1 MSFINFLK
9 EIGISKN
16 NNSDENAPSL
26 NQGKDFLNF
35 AQLYTEEVSPEY
47 SSLET
52 TGIPGVISIVE
63 AMTSDSSISTKA
75 IVEKT
80 NIDESQ
86 SKIFSDE
93 VNLDKSISNEKHKMK
108 KYNELLKKTQ
118 NEVTSYANNIETI
131 NGGKESSALEVTS
144 SWINLMALI
153 MLFAVIVSIT
163 SRVFLSKGTPV
174 FDGFAVVA
182 AIILLYVAVRQLSS
196 SIIP

>member
-9 EIGISKN
+9 EIGISQIS
-16 NNSDENAPSL
+16 NSDENAPSL
-26 NQGKDFLNF
+26 NQGKEFLNF
-35 AQLYTEEVSPEY
+35 SDAYTREVSHEY

-75 IVEKT
+75 VVDNK

-86 SKIFSDE
+86 IKQKDDNKSDISKEQS
-93 VNLDKSISNEKHKMK
+93 KMK
-108 KYNELLKKTQ
+108 TYNEQLKKHQ
-118 NEVTSYANNIETI
+118 VELSSYENNIDTI

-163 SRVFLSKGTPV
+163 SHAFLSKGTPV
-174 FDGFAVVA
+174 MDGFAVVA
-182 AIILLYVAVRQLSS
+182 AIILLYFSVRQISS
-196 SIIP
+196 SITP

>member
-9 EIGISKN
+9 EIGISQN

-35 AQLYTEEVSPEY
+35 SDAYTQEVSHEY

-75 IVEKT
+75 VVDKT

-163 SRVFLSKGTPV
+163 THAFLSKGTPV
-174 FDGFAVVA
+174 LDSFAVVA
-182 AIILLYVAVRQLSS
+182 AILLLYFSVRQISS
-196 SIIP
+196 SLML

>member
-1 MSFINFLK
+1 MNF
-9 EIGISKN
+9 
-16 NNSDENAPSL
+16 SDA
-26 NQGKDFLNF
+26 
-35 AQLYTEEVSPEY
+35 YTREVSREY

-75 IVEKT
+75 VVDNK

-86 SKIFSDE
+86 IKQKDDNKSDISKEQS
-93 VNLDKSISNEKHKMK
+93 KMK
-108 KYNELLKKTQ
+108 TYNEQLKKHQ
-118 NEVTSYANNIETI
+118 VELSSYENNIDTI

-163 SRVFLSKGTPV
+163 SHAFLSKGTPV
-174 FDGFAVVA
+174 MDGFAVVA
-182 AIILLYVAVRQLSS
+182 AIILLYFSVRQISS
-196 SIIP
+196 SITP

>member
-1 MSFINFLK
+1 
-9 EIGISKN
+9 
-16 NNSDENAPSL
+16 L

-35 AQLYTEEVSPEY
+35 SDAYTQEVSHEY

-75 IVEKT
+75 VVDNK

-86 SKIFSDE
+86 IKQKDDNKSDISKEQS
-93 VNLDKSISNEKHKMK
+93 KMK
-108 KYNELLKKTQ
+108 TYNEQLKKHQ
-118 NEVTSYANNIETI
+118 VELSSYENNIDTI

-163 SRVFLSKGTPV
+163 SHAFLSKGTPV
-174 FDGFAVVA
+174 MDGFAVVA
-182 AIILLYVAVRQLSS
+182 AIILLYFSVRQISS
-196 SIIP
+196 SITP